1 MGIVADSNV
10 EITMKM
16 FYGNVEQY
24 NVWQYRV
31 ATFTGVPSAANI
43 AEGWWNHVKS
53 TYRALVTTGYGSVFQ
68 SVLIREMDSPTGD
81 YAEYAV
87 PTAERAGTR
96 TDTAANTY
104 ATTFTAVG
112 VRLSVGTR
120 VTRPGQ
126 KRFGFIT
133 ESDLNSNQ
141 IETAYLNLITSHMN
155 VMAADM
161 LLGSPAAGVVLRPYV
176 IRKDPTGAVV
186 TGQRVTGF
194 IVNPFATSQVSRKL
208 GRGI

>member
-1 MGIVADSNV
+1 MAIAADSNI

-16 FYGNVEQY
+16 NYGNVQQF

-31 ATFTGVPSAANI
+31 ATFTGVPSAVNV
-43 AEGWWNHVKS
+43 AEGWWNHVKA
-53 TYRALVTTGYGSVFQ
+53 TYRALVTSGYGPAFF
-68 SVLIREMDSPTGD
+68 SVLLREMDSTTGD

-104 ATTFTAVG
+104 ASTFTAVG

-155 VMAADM
+155 VMSEDM

-176 IRKDPTGAVV
+176 MRKAADGTVAVGQPV
-186 TGQRVTGF
+186 TGYITNNYV
-194 IVNPFATSQVSRKL
+194 TSQVSRKL